1 MSFLLNALVLKAS
14 RLAAGGGICGDC
26 TRIISCR
33 GLGPLGLGSSRI
45 NGAACLRALR
55 LHSLRERVS
64 GTICTEHHSHPRSCP
79 PQAYRSQMHYKR
91 EPKIVPGSTLFQ
103 VRVNYPKDW
112 NSLAQWVTTYY
123 NITRR
128 TVLPLIQVP
137 ELHMQA
143 SFSGMFRPTPNN
155 LAAETFRSQLWRL
168 DSLLELPHRVAA
180 IHGHLMP
187 EVNAARF

>member
-1 MSFLLNALVLKAS
+1 M
-14 RLAAGGGICGDC
+14 
-26 TRIISCR
+26 
-33 GLGPLGLGSSRI
+33 
-45 NGAACLRALR
+45 NGAACLRTLR

-112 NSLAQWVTTYY
+112 NNLAQWVTTYY

-143 SFSGMFRPTPNN
+143 SFSASLECSGQLRTTLLRRLSEANSGAWILSLSCPTVSLQYTDISCLKLTQPGFESCPSLSWRPQPQPQQQG
-155 LAAETFRSQLWRL
+155 S
-168 DSLLELPHRVAA
+168 
-180 IHGHLMP
+180 
-187 EVNAARF
+187 